1 MSKKKYG
8 LGKKIILACV
18 VAVILY
24 IVAGVV
30 SIYNMK
36 KIGDGYDK
44 VMENYSNKC
53 IDISM
58 YGTEHKK
65 VQSLMTYIVYAPDDE
80 KNQIASVQSN
90 VESLMTSLSSDMEDI
105 AQDIK
110 ADKVSSIVKELQDDE
125 TKESQ
130 YYSQIKQFISE
141 DKKDEVINVYNN
153 SLYPLQDEMSEHIE
167 EAVDTLKSASDDY
180 KKQVDE
186 YTSSIEV
193 RTIVVEILV
202 LILMLGFGVVFTGTL
217 TKPLKRLTKLSE
229 ELAEG
234 NVDVEKY
241 EEKSND
247 EIGELVRTFYKMV
260 DKLKKEAE
268 VAKQVASGNLTVDVK
283 PKSERD
289 VLGNSFKLMV
299 DSNNENL
306 TNIRESANQV
316 GAGADQVAVAS
327 QSLAQGSTEQ
337 ASSIE
342 EITAS
347 ITDITERTKANA
359 NDATEAEKLVKLA
372 KSEAEAG
379 TQEMKLMVSA
389 MQDISESS
397 ENISK
402 IIKTIDDIAF
412 QTNILA
418 LNAAVE
424 AARAGEHGKGFAVVA
439 EEVRNLAAKSA
450 AAASET
456 ADLISDSIEKT
467 RNGSEIAGKT
477 SEKLVDIV
485 SNVDSI
491 VDIVGGISLASNE
504 QAAALDQISQ
514 AISQVS
520 TVVQDNSATSEQCAA
535 ASEELSNQAKN
546 LKNLIGRYKLKDASG
561 DFETYSSVSA
571 GNLSTDSYG
580 VSGYSK
586 PAHKIPDASEFSTDS
601 FTSNESII
609 SLDDDK
615 YSKY

>member
-1 MSKKKYG
+1 MNKSKFG
-8 LGKKIILACV
+8 LGKKIMFAC
-18 VAVILY
+18 VAVILLY
-24 IVAGVV
+24 IITSTVG
-30 SIYNMK
+30 IYNMK
-36 KIGDGYDK
+36 KIGSGYDT
-44 VMENYSNKC
+44 VMENYTNKC
-53 IDISM
+53 IDFSM

-65 VQSLMTYIVYAPDDE
+65 VQSLMTYIVYASDDE
-80 KNQIASVQSN
+80 KSQMASVQSN

-130 YYSQIKQFISE
+130 YYSEVKQFISE
-141 DKKDEVINVYNN
+141 GKKDEAINVYNN

-167 EAVDTLKSASDDY
+167 EAVNTLKDLSSDY
-180 KKQVDE
+180 KKQVDD
-186 YTSSIEV
+186 YTKSTELKTV
-193 RTIVVEILV
+193 VVEILV
-202 LILMLGFGVVFTGTL
+202 ALLILAFGIMITGAL
-217 TKPLKRLTKLSE
+217 TRPLKKLTKLSE

-234 NVDVEKY
+234 NVQIEKY

-247 EIGELVRTFYKMV
+247 EIGELVRTFFKML
-260 DKLKKEAE
+260 DKLKREAE
-268 VAKQVASGNLTVDVK
+268 IAKEVASGNLTVDIK

-289 VLGNSFKLMV
+289 ELGNSFKHMV

-359 NDATEAEKLVKLA
+359 NDAIEAEKLVKLA
-372 KSEAEAG
+372 KSVAEAG
-379 TQEMKLMVSA
+379 TQEMKTMVSA

-477 SEKLVDIV
+477 SEKLVDIA

-546 LKNLIGRYKLKDASG
+546 LKSLIGRYKLKDASG

-586 PAHKIPDASEFSTDS
+586 PVHRIPDASEFSTDS
-601 FTSNESII
+601 FSSNESII